1 MIKKFNLIQSNRHP
15 TLEDSTEHAGDAR
28 AMFDRVGFEV
38 TITDRRAVLAIT
50 VPINKKYKYYG
61 LLYGKRH
68 YQNEYGRVMPF
79 ELNC

>member
-38 TITDRRAVLAIT
+38 TITDRRAMFRIT
-50 VPINKKYKYYG
+50 VPI
-61 LLYGKRH
+61 
-68 YQNEYGRVMPF
+68 
-79 ELNC
+79 